1 MYYEAVYKLRTFRR
15 IKRHRCRM
23 FYRQPHGTSEKMC
36 LEARVVVDE
45 RAVLPKDALGDNLGE
60 GRPVDPELVLL
71 ADALIPATQQE
82 AGVVYIVVE
91 MMMREEKIVD
101 FCRKEPRLHQFVGGS
116 RAAIEH
122 QVIAGDLN
130 DLR

>member
-1 MYYEAVYKLRTFRR
+1 M
-15 IKRHRCRM
+15 IH
-23 FYRQPHGTSEKMC
+23 PC
-36 LEARVVVDE
+36 LPVMHE
-45 RAVLPKDALGDNLGE
+45 RAVLPKDALGDGLGE

-82 AGVVYIVVE
+82 AGVVHIVVE

-101 FCRKEPRLHQFVGGS
+101 FRRKEPSLHQFMGGS

-122 QVIAGDLN
+122 QMIAGNLEYM
-130 DLR
+130 RRTKAAGCWRRCS